1 MLENP
6 KVKKVNYGKAERY
19 SFAKVEEKATLPYLL
34 HIQKEPYKQFLTQG
48 IKEVLEE
55 VSPIV
60 DYSDKAELYFLE
72 PRLEPN
78 TKHTEDDCRKSRLS
92 YTMPLKVKARL
103 VLKESGEVIEQE
115 VYLGDIPI
123 MSYNG
128 YFIANGVEKVVI
140 SQIVK
145 SPSVYFSSEYDKT
158 GKQIVVANL
167 FSPRGTRLS
176 IEQNAQE
183 TLKFNINA
191 SSKVSAGVF
200 LKACG
205 LTKEQILNIFD
216 NNPLIA
222 NTLEKE
228 PQETEE
234 DSLIEIAKKT
244 RPAEV
249 PSAEATRQY
258 LHDTFFSNL
267 YYNFARVGRYKYNK
281 KLGLAG
287 RIAGFVSVNDIT
299 VTKGEVISKEVA
311 YKIQDSGINEVYIL
325 NERQTT

>member
-1 MLENP
+1 MQEKP

-19 SFAKVEEKATLPYLL
+19 SFAKVEENAPLPYLL
-34 HIQKEPYKQFLTQG
+34 QVQKEPYKQFLSEG

-72 PRLEPN
+72 HKLEPN
-78 TKHTEDDCRKSRLS
+78 TKHTEEDCRKSRLS

-123 MSYNG
+123 MSEQG
-128 YFIANGVEKVVI
+128 YFIANGVEKIVI

-145 SPSVYFSSEYDKT
+145 SPSVYFSSEFDKA

-176 IEQNAQE
+176 IDQTAQE
-183 TLKFNINA
+183 TLRFIINA

-205 LTKEQILNIFD
+205 LSKEEILNIFD
-216 NNPLIA
+216 NNKLVA

-244 RPAEV
+244 RPSEV
-249 PSAEATRQY
+249 PDAEATRQY
-258 LHDTFFSNL
+258 LHDTFFSNA
-267 YYNFARVGRYKYNK
+267 YYNFSRVGRYKYNK

-287 RIAGFVSVNDIT
+287 RIAGQVSAENI
-299 VTKGEVISKEVA
+299 KK
-311 YKIQDSGINEVYIL
+311 
-325 NERQTT
+325 R